1 MKYNL
6 SKKPTRGAQRS
17 LEAFSGTMFRLI
29 SEQPF
34 ERISVNQ
41 LCQLSN
47 YPRATFYNYFDDKF
61 NLLEYYWYILGEQ
74 IRLQKFTQVP
84 SNQMLTIYFDR
95 FYDLLSER
103 YSWLKKVLKVNS
115 LNSAL
120 MLSLIEYLKKQTRK
134 IFYTCISS
142 KKCQRTTTIPIELLA
157 DHYSDTILLVLEW
170 IFFKQNVTSK
180 HEAHL
185 FLASLLPDVVSI
197 D

>member
-17 LEAFSGTMFRLI
+17 LEAFSGTIFRLI

-74 IRLQKFTQVP
+74 IKLQKFTQVP

-120 MLSLIEYLKKQTRK
+120 MLSFIEYLKNKPAKSFT
-134 IFYTCISS
+134 
-142 KKCQRTTTIPIELLA
+142 
-157 DHYSDTILLVLEW
+157 LV
-170 IFFKQNVTSK
+170 FPQKS
-180 HEAHL
+180 
-185 FLASLLPDVVSI
+185 ASEPLQFRSNS
-197 D
+197 